1 LLPICSFCCLEVMAA
16 ITEPPLQLNNS
27 LMAEQ
32 LIEYRARQQQKYEAK
47 HERDE
52 AGEQDASPAEA
63 QVPHEAERRAA
74 RPCALTLRAD
84 GIASNACPGTPREY
98 RTLQKDRFEA
108 ELARRQLDEDV
119 SAFMQAAAGY
129 ESLSPTAPRTLAEL
143 MDGVE
148 AVASSPPTPSTASSE
163 GSMTSPT
170 TPRMR
175 GSSSLRAISAA
186 RAMRTS
192 EAVPLPGAA
201 WPGHAQ
207 KPPKPSGPGRSHSA
221 FGRSAAPLPPR
232 APLKKDLPSLRRSDC
247 RNSAGLPPRPPMPM
261 QRSFSNCALEVASPN
276 DGALIG
282 GAISCC

>member
-1 LLPICSFCCLEVMAA
+1 MAA
-16 ITEPPLQLNNS
+16 NTEPPLQLNNS

-32 LIEYRARQQQKYEAK
+32 LIEYRARQQQKYEAE
-47 HERDE
+47 HGRQE
-52 AGEQDASPAEA
+52 AEEQDAPAP
-63 QVPHEAERRAA
+63 QVPHEAEKRAA

-84 GIASNACPGTPREY
+84 GIASTQSCDACPGTPREY
-98 RTLQKDRFEA
+98 RALQKDRFEA

-119 SAFMQAAAGY
+119 SAFMQASAGY
-129 ESLSPTAPRTLAEL
+129 ESLSPTAPRTLAEI

-148 AVASSPPTPSTASSE
+148 AVASPPSTPSTASSE
-163 GSMTSPT
+163 GSVAGRSPP

-186 RAMRTS
+186 RAMRTA

-207 KPPKPSGPGRSHSA
+207 KPPKPSGPSRSLSA

-247 RNSAGLPPRPPMPM
+247 RNSVGLPPRPPMPL
-261 QRSFSNCALEVASPN
+261 QRSFSNCALEVASSN
-276 DGALIG
+276 DGALSC
-282 GAISCC
+282 GAICGC